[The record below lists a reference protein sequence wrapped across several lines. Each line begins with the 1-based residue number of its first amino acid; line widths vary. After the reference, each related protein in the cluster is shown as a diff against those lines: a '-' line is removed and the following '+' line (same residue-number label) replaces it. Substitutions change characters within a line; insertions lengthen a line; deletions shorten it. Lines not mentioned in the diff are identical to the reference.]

1 MPQKKT
7 STAKKPQKQ
16 KTKTKN
22 AMTAMTAK
30 SLKILNRTP
39 TPYPF
44 SVASIVS
51 PNGKEVGAITSSSTV
66 MRAVS
71 HDGKNWHVDT
81 DINGVK
87 KHADITN
94 PENLTA
100 NPKNLTNSQ
109 IMEIL
114 AYPAAKQDLKT
125 RLLQEF
131 RNIPEPP
138 HRPQVIAQN
147 FGVPIIRMVGS
158 IQEPKVEYIYKK
170 GCSNKP
176 VMLNKLS
183 PLHEA
188 KIVPDSSGEPLHL
201 VDVGLG
207 VGMGPG
213 MGSRGSIKPLKKGRA
228 RTKSKKYR
236 KPRK

>member
-7 STAKKPQKQ
+7 RTAKKPQKR
-16 KTKTKN
+16 KTKTMNAKN
-22 AMTAMTAK
+22 ATTAK

-51 PNGKEVGAITSSSTV
+51 PTGKEVGAITSSSTS

-71 HDGKNWHVDT
+71 HDGKNWHIDT
-81 DINGVK
+81 DVNGVK

-94 PENLTA
+94 PAA

-109 IMEIL
+109 IMDIL

-125 RLLQEF
+125 RLLEEF
-131 RNIPEPP
+131 RNIRQPLMPMLAQRFGEP
-138 HRPQVIAQN
+138 Q
-147 FGVPIIRMVGS
+147 
-158 IQEPKVEYIYKK
+158 IQYKYIYKN
-170 GCSNKP
+170 GCANKP
-176 VMLNKLS
+176 VMIHNLS

-188 KIVPDSSGEPLHL
+188 KIVPNSSEEPIHL
-201 VDVGLG
+201 VDVSLG
-207 VGMGPG
+207 VGKGA
-213 MGSRGSIKPLKKGRA
+213 RRSIKPSKKGRA
-228 RTKSKKYR
+228 HTKSKKYR
-236 KPRK
+236 TKK

>member
-1 MPQKKT
+1 MPQKT
-7 STAKKPQKQ
+7 RTAKKPLKR
-16 KTKTKN
+16 KTKTAKYAKRAKN
-22 AMTAMTAK
+22 AKT
-30 SLKILNRTP
+30 LKILNRTP

-44 SVASIVS
+44 SVASIIS
-51 PNGKEVGAITSSSTV
+51 PTGKEVGAITSSSMA

-81 DINGVK
+81 DVNGVK

-94 PENLTA
+94 LAT

-109 IMEIL
+109 IMDIL

-125 RLLQEF
+125 RLLEEF
-131 RNIPEPP
+131 RNIRQPLIPMLAQRFGEP
-138 HRPQVIAQN
+138 Q
-147 FGVPIIRMVGS
+147 
-158 IQEPKVEYIYKK
+158 IQYKYIYKN
-170 GCSNKP
+170 GCANKP
-176 VMLNKLS
+176 VMLNNLS

-188 KIVPDSSGEPLHL
+188 KIVPDSSSEPIHL
-201 VDVGLG
+201 VDVGE
-207 VGMGPG
+207 
-213 MGSRGSIKPLKKGRA
+213 RGSIKPLKKGRA

>member
-1 MPQKKT
+1 MPQKT
-7 STAKKPQKQ
+7 RTAKKPLKI
-16 KTKTKN
+16 KTKY
-22 AMTAMTAK
+22 AK
-30 SLKILNRTP
+30 YAKRAKRAKTLKILNRTP

-51 PNGKEVGAITSSSTV
+51 PTGKEVGAITTSSTA

-71 HDGKNWHVDT
+71 HDGKNWHIDT
-81 DINGVK
+81 DVNGVK

-94 PENLTA
+94 LAT

-125 RLLQEF
+125 RLLEEF
-131 RNIPEPP
+131 RNIRQPLIPMLAQRFGEP
-138 HRPQVIAQN
+138 Q
-147 FGVPIIRMVGS
+147 
-158 IQEPKVEYIYKK
+158 IQYKYIYKN
-170 GCSNKP
+170 GCANKP
-176 VMLNKLS
+176 VMLNNLS

-188 KIVPDSSGEPLHL
+188 KIVPDSSSEPIHL
-201 VDVGLG
+201 VDVGE
-207 VGMGPG
+207 
-213 MGSRGSIKPLKKGRA
+213 RRSIKPLKKGRA
-228 RTKSKKYR
+228 RTKSRKNR

>member
-1 MPQKKT
+1 MPQKT
-7 STAKKPQKQ
+7 RTAKKPLKR
-16 KTKTKN
+16 K
-22 AMTAMTAK
+22 AMTTKKAK

-51 PNGKEVGAITSSSTV
+51 PTGKEVGAITTSSTA

-71 HDGKNWHVDT
+71 HDGKNWHIDT
-81 DINGVK
+81 DVNGVK

-94 PENLTA
+94 LAA

-109 IMEIL
+109 IMDIL

-125 RLLQEF
+125 RLLEEF
-131 RNIPEPP
+131 RNIRQPLMPMLAQRFGEP
-138 HRPQVIAQN
+138 Q
-147 FGVPIIRMVGS
+147 
-158 IQEPKVEYIYKK
+158 IQYKYIYKN
-170 GCSNKP
+170 GCANKP
-176 VMLNKLS
+176 VMIHNLS

-188 KIVPDSSGEPLHL
+188 KIVPDSSEEPIHL

-207 VGMGPG
+207 LGA
-213 MGSRGSIKPLKKGRA
+213 RRSIKPSKKGRA
-228 RTKSKKYR
+228 HTKSKKYR

>member
-7 STAKKPQKQ
+7 RTAAKHKHNKN
-16 KTKTKN
+16 KTRSIN
-22 AMTAMTAK
+22 NNMYDRF
-30 SLKILNRTP
+30 SRPP

-51 PNGKEVGAITSSSTV
+51 PNGKEVGAITTSSTA

-71 HDGKNWHVDT
+71 HDGKNWHIDT

-94 PENLTA
+94 LAT

-109 IMEIL
+109 IMDIL

-125 RLLQEF
+125 RLLEEF
-131 RNIPEPP
+131 RNIRQPLMPMLAQRFGEP
-138 HRPQVIAQN
+138 Q
-147 FGVPIIRMVGS
+147 
-158 IQEPKVEYIYKK
+158 IQYKYIYKN
-170 GCSNKP
+170 GCANKNKP
-176 VMLNKLS
+176 VMINNLS
-183 PLHEA
+183 PLHEV
-188 KIVPDSSGEPLHL
+188 KIVPDSSEEPIHL

-207 VGMGPG
+207 VGMG
-213 MGSRGSIKPLKKGRA
+213 RGISTRRSIKPLKKGRA

-236 KPRK
+236 TKK

>member
-1 MPQKKT
+1 MPQKT
-7 STAKKPQKQ
+7 RTAKKPLKRKI
-16 KTKTKN
+16 KTAKYAKRAKN
-22 AMTAMTAK
+22 AKT
-30 SLKILNRTP
+30 LKILNRTP

-44 SVASIVS
+44 SVASIIS
-51 PNGKEVGAITSSSTV
+51 PTGKEVGAITTSSTA

-71 HDGKNWHVDT
+71 HDGKNWHIDT
-81 DINGVK
+81 DVNGVK

-94 PENLTA
+94 LAT

-125 RLLQEF
+125 RLLEEF
-131 RNIPEPP
+131 RNIRQPLIPMLAQRFGEP
-138 HRPQVIAQN
+138 Q
-147 FGVPIIRMVGS
+147 
-158 IQEPKVEYIYKK
+158 IQYKYIYKN
-170 GCSNKP
+170 GCANKP
-176 VMLNKLS
+176 VMLNNLS

-188 KIVPDSSGEPLHL
+188 KIVPDSSSEPIHL
-201 VDVGLG
+201 VDVGE
-207 VGMGPG
+207 
-213 MGSRGSIKPLKKGRA
+213 RRSIKPLKKGRA

>member
-7 STAKKPQKQ
+7 RTAKKR
-16 KTKTKN
+16 KTKT
-22 AMTAMTAK
+22 MTAK

-51 PNGKEVGAITSSSTV
+51 PTGKEVGAITSSSTV

-81 DINGVK
+81 DVNGVK

-94 PENLTA
+94 LAT

-125 RLLQEF
+125 RLLEEF
-131 RNIPEPP
+131 RNIRQPLMPML
-138 HRPQVIAQN
+138 AQQ
-147 FGVPIIRMVGS
+147 F
-158 IQEPKVEYIYKK
+158 
-170 GCSNKP
+170 
-176 VMLNKLS
+176 
-183 PLHEA
+183 
-188 KIVPDSSGEPLHL
+188 GEPQIQQCLL
-201 VDVGLG
+201 PFLMIAFESAND
-207 VGMGPG
+207 
-213 MGSRGSIKPLKKGRA
+213 
-228 RTKSKKYR
+228 RTEFLR
-236 KPRK
+236 WQF

>member
-7 STAKKPQKQ
+7 RTAKKPQKQ

-100 NPKNLTNSQ
+100 NTKNLTNSQ

-125 RLLQEF
+125 RLLEEF
-131 RNIPEPP
+131 RNIRQPLMPMLAQQFGEP
-138 HRPQVIAQN
+138 Q
-147 FGVPIIRMVGS
+147 
-158 IQEPKVEYIYKK
+158 IQYKYIYKN
-170 GCSNKP
+170 GCANKNKP
-176 VMLNKLS
+176 VMLNNLS
-183 PLHEA
+183 PLHEV
-188 KIVPDSSGEPLHL
+188 KIVPDSSEEPIHL

-207 VGMGPG
+207 VGVGPG

>member
-1 MPQKKT
+1 MPQKT
-7 STAKKPQKQ
+7 RTAKKPLKR
-16 KTKTKN
+16 KTKT
-22 AMTAMTAK
+22 AK
-30 SLKILNRTP
+30 RAKYAKRAKTLKILNRTP

-51 PNGKEVGAITSSSTV
+51 PTGKEVGAITTSSTA

-71 HDGKNWHVDT
+71 HDGKNWHIDT
-81 DINGVK
+81 DVNGVK

-94 PENLTA
+94 LAT

-125 RLLQEF
+125 RLLEEF
-131 RNIPEPP
+131 RNIRQPLIPMLAQRFGEP
-138 HRPQVIAQN
+138 Q
-147 FGVPIIRMVGS
+147 
-158 IQEPKVEYIYKK
+158 IQYKYIYKN
-170 GCSNKP
+170 GCANKNKP
-176 VMLNKLS
+176 VMLNNLS

-188 KIVPDSSGEPLHL
+188 KIVPDSSEEPIHL
-201 VDVGLG
+201 VDVGE
-207 VGMGPG
+207 
-213 MGSRGSIKPLKKGRA
+213 RRSIKPLKKGRA
-228 RTKSKKYR
+228 RTKSRKNR

>member
-7 STAKKPQKQ
+7 RTAKKPQKQ

-100 NPKNLTNSQ
+100 NTKNLTNSQ

-125 RLLQEF
+125 RLLEEF
-131 RNIPEPP
+131 RNIRQPLMPMLAQQFGEP
-138 HRPQVIAQN
+138 Q
-147 FGVPIIRMVGS
+147 
-158 IQEPKVEYIYKK
+158 IQYKYIYKN
-170 GCSNKP
+170 GCANKNKP
-176 VMLNKLS
+176 VMLNNLS
-183 PLHEA
+183 PLHEV
-188 KIVPDSSGEPLHL
+188 KIVPDSSEEPIHL

-207 VGMGPG
+207 VGV
-213 MGSRGSIKPLKKGRA
+213 GSRGSIKPLKKGRA

>member
-7 STAKKPQKQ
+7 RTAKKPQKRNQ
-16 KTKTKN
+16 KKNTKN
-22 AMTAMTAK
+22 AMTARTARTAK

-51 PNGKEVGAITSSSTV
+51 PTGKEVGAITSSSTV

-71 HDGKNWHVDT
+71 HDGKNWHIDT
-81 DINGVK
+81 DVNGVK

-94 PENLTA
+94 PE

-125 RLLQEF
+125 RLLEEF
-131 RNIPEPP
+131 RNIRQPLMPMLAQRFGEP
-138 HRPQVIAQN
+138 Q
-147 FGVPIIRMVGS
+147 
-158 IQEPKVEYIYKK
+158 IQYKYIYKN
-170 GCSNKP
+170 GCANKNKP
-176 VMLNKLS
+176 VMINNLS
-183 PLHEA
+183 PLHEV
-188 KIVPDSSGEPLHL
+188 KIVPDSSEEPIHL

>member
-7 STAKKPQKQ
+7 RTAKKPL
-16 KTKTKN
+16 KTKTKT
-22 AMTAMTAK
+22 AMTAKKAK

-44 SVASIVS
+44 SVVS
-51 PNGKEVGAITSSSTV
+51 PITSPSGKQIGTITSSTSS

-81 DINGVK
+81 DVNGVK
-87 KHADITN
+87 KHADIK
-94 PENLTA
+94 NLANFAA

-109 IMEIL
+109 IMDII

-125 RLLQEF
+125 RLLEEF
-131 RNIPEPP
+131 HNIRHPLMPMLAQRFGEP
-138 HRPQVIAQN
+138 Q
-147 FGVPIIRMVGS
+147 
-158 IQEPKVEYIYKK
+158 IQYKYIYKN
-170 GCSNKP
+170 GCANKP
-176 VMLNKLS
+176 VMIHNLS

-188 KIVPDSSGEPLHL
+188 KIVPDSSSEPIHL
-201 VDVGLG
+201 VDVSLG
-207 VGMGPG
+207 VGKGA
-213 MGSRGSIKPLKKGRA
+213 RRSIKPSKKGRA
-228 RTKSKKYR
+228 HTKSKKYR

>member
-7 STAKKPQKQ
+7 RTAKKPQKR

-22 AMTAMTAK
+22 AITAK

-51 PNGKEVGAITSSSTV
+51 PTGKEVGAITSSSTV

-81 DINGVK
+81 DVNGVK

-94 PENLTA
+94 PTA

-109 IMEIL
+109 IMDIL

-125 RLLQEF
+125 RLLEEF
-131 RNIPEPP
+131 RNIRQPLIPMLAQQFGEP
-138 HRPQVIAQN
+138 Q
-147 FGVPIIRMVGS
+147 
-158 IQEPKVEYIYKK
+158 IQYKYIYKN
-170 GCSNKP
+170 GCANKP
-176 VMLNKLS
+176 VMIHNLS
-183 PLHEA
+183 PLHEV
-188 KIVPDSSGEPLHL
+188 KIVPDSNEEPIHL

-207 VGMGPG
+207 
-213 MGSRGSIKPLKKGRA
+213 SRGSIKPSKKGRA
-228 RTKSKKYR
+228 HTKGKKYR

>member
-7 STAKKPQKQ
+7 RTAKKPQKR
-16 KTKTKN
+16 KTKTMNAKN
-22 AMTAMTAK
+22 AMTAK

-51 PNGKEVGAITSSSTV
+51 PTGKEVGAITSSSTV

-71 HDGKNWHVDT
+71 HDGKNWHIDT
-81 DINGVK
+81 DVNGVK

-94 PENLTA
+94 PAA

-109 IMEIL
+109 IMDIL

-125 RLLQEF
+125 RLLEEF
-131 RNIPEPP
+131 RNIRQPLMPMLAQRFGEP
-138 HRPQVIAQN
+138 Q
-147 FGVPIIRMVGS
+147 
-158 IQEPKVEYIYKK
+158 IQYKYIYKN
-170 GCSNKP
+170 GCANKP
-176 VMLNKLS
+176 VMIHNLS

-188 KIVPDSSGEPLHL
+188 KIVPNSSEEPIHL
-201 VDVGLG
+201 VDVSLG
-207 VGMGPG
+207 VGKGA
-213 MGSRGSIKPLKKGRA
+213 RRSIKPSKKGRA
-228 RTKSKKYR
+228 HTKSKKYR
-236 KPRK
+236 TKK